1 MPLLSRIPF
10 NKAQIEAAISRLEQ
24 QTSAELRVYIERHL
38 PHEEKYS
45 SLNRALQVFNEL
57 KMDTTKARNG
67 VLIYIA
73 FKDHQCAIIGDQGI
87 HRYVGEGFWREQ
99 CDLMMAYF
107 KRADYT
113 AGIVE
118 VIEQIGE
125 ELTKY
130 FPIQADDMN
139 ELENEVIIND

>member
-1 MPLLSRIPF
+1 MPLFSRIPF

-57 KMDTTKARNG
+57 KMDTTKARNS

>member
-1 MPLLSRIPF
+1 MPLFSRIPF
-10 NKAQIEAAISRLEQ
+10 NKAQIEVAISRLEQ

-38 PHEEKYS
+38 SHEEKYS